1 MHTIIKDLSYNAKNK
16 DTKPVPR
23 IWLDAKELKPF
34 GIKKGDRFDR
44 IISNGI
50 VIIRFNSEGK
60 RKVSGNDKRPVIDIN
75 GAFLEPFFQG
85 ATQYKATFIKANETQ
100 YSNTND
106 ITIQKVA

>member
-23 IWLDAKELKPF
+23 FWLDAKELKPF

-50 VIIRFNSEGK
+50 VIIRFNSDGK

-106 ITIQKVA
+106 ITISKVA

>member
-1 MHTIIKDLSYNAKNK
+1 MYTIIKDLSYNAKNK

-23 IWLDAKELKPF
+23 IWLDAKQLKPF

-60 RKVSGNDKRPVIDIN
+60 RKFPVLTLDR
-75 GAFLEPFFQG
+75 
-85 ATQYKATFIKANETQ
+85 
-100 YSNTND
+100 
-106 ITIQKVA
+106 